1 LNLNGNNIHY
11 YTSGI
16 QNIKDFSGFSVKQK
30 REFIPA
36 ILLWLLEN
44 TNFAVQFK
52 IVHIM
57 ANKREIK
64 KDVDYLIGEVISDC
78 YTYLLIH
85 GDKNREKVVEI
96 IEAIIEKRNNFISRV
111 NNPEKNLDT
120 KQVKAHF
127 KAINTDL
134 LVAINDSFTS
144 LSELSAKK

>member
-1 LNLNGNNIHY
+1 
-11 YTSGI
+11 
-16 QNIKDFSGFSVKQK
+16 
-30 REFIPA
+30 
-36 ILLWLLEN
+36 
-44 TNFAVQFK
+44 
-52 IVHIM
+52 M